1 MKVFIRN
8 TQTGWYFK
16 EPSEWTPDQGAACDL
31 GQVARAVERIFE
43 AHLENV
49 EIFLSYDEP
58 RYDLVLPVPP
68 SPSRVDP
75 LRQRQASENG
85 RNWNGARPTAA
96 RKKQPPL

>member
-8 TQTGWYFK
+8 TQTGWYFQ
-16 EPSEWTPDQGAACDL
+16 EPAQWIPDQGPASDL

-49 EIFLSYDEP
+49 EILLSYDEP

-68 SPSRVDP
+68 SPSRPDP
-75 LRQRQASENG
+75 LRPHQASENSRQG
-85 RNWNGARPTAA
+85 KDAQPMSPQ
-96 RKKQPPL
+96 KKEPPQ

>member
-8 TQTGWYFK
+8 TQTGWYYQ
-16 EPSEWTPDQGAACDL
+16 EPSKWTPDQNAAWDV

-49 EIFLSYDEP
+49 EILLSYDEP

-75 LRQRQASENG
+75 VTQRHTRENG
-85 RNWNGARPTAA
+85 RHGKEGRPASP
-96 RKKQPPL
+96 RKKEPPL

>member
-8 TQTGWYFK
+8 TQTGWFFQ
-16 EPSEWTPDQGAACDL
+16 EPSKWTPDQGAACDL

-49 EIFLSYDEP
+49 EILLSYDEP

-68 SPSRVDP
+68 SPSQADP
-75 LRQRQASENG
+75 LRQQHDRENG
-85 RNWNGARPTAA
+85 RHGKDARPEPP
-96 RKKQPPL
+96 RKKWPPV